1 MDIALER
8 LNEVSLVGDEVQPE
22 HMLNLDYLNKEL
34 EKWIKAQQI
43 EAVNQD
49 DRTRDVFCRRAA
61 VVGFRAGMLAHFLYG
76 GKKVTPTIRRNVTQ
90 FAIWVANNMLNQHLL
105 RFTIQGTGSNV
116 NAFEDVYKQLK
127 DTFTRADVEQ
137 LLLAMGIN
145 SPVRTVLYRWR
156 LLGVIEAEE
165 GRVGSR
171 NTKAYTNFKKI
182 KR

>member
-1 MDIALER
+1 M
-8 LNEVSLVGDEVQPE
+8 
-22 HMLNLDYLNKEL
+22 
-34 EKWIKAQQI
+34 
-43 EAVNQD
+43 
-49 DRTRDVFCRRAA
+49 
-61 VVGFRAGMLAHFLYG
+61 
-76 GKKVTPTIRRNVTQ
+76 
-90 FAIWVANNMLNQHLL
+90 
-105 RFTIQGTGSNV
+105 

-165 GRVGSR
+165 GRVGRR